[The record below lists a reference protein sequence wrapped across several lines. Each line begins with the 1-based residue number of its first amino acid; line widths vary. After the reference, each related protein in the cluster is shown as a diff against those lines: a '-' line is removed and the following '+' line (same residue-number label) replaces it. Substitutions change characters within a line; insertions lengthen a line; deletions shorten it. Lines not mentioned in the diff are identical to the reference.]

1 MANDKAVPTGSINSK
16 AIMDAVISFLA
27 VFMPITLVRRT
38 LSLVLIAAGLDND
51 TIHRLTG
58 YGHSTIR
65 KLKADMR
72 EKSVPDLLTIRGGGR
87 KAKLSGIEDEILS
100 ELESGNYHTRQQVA
114 DMIKDKFGISISV
127 SAVGKFLKK
136 RLQKAKVRVDPSQ
149 GRRRCAGKLLPWR
162 TAALDGKGGRW
173 DICAPLHGRIPF
185 RYGLRI
191 SGIHLLQSASFCK
204 VFFRKDAL

>member
-1 MANDKAVPTGSINSK
+1 MANEKAASVGSISSE

-38 LSLVLIAAGLDND
+38 LSLVLIAAGLDNG

-58 YGHSTIR
+58 YGQSTIR

-87 KAKLSGIEDEILS
+87 KSKSSGIEDEILS

-114 DMIKDKFGISISV
+114 DMIKDKFGISMSV

-136 RLQKAKVRVDPSQ
+136 
-149 GRRRCAGKLLPWR
+149 
-162 TAALDGKGGRW
+162 TA
-173 DICAPLHGRIPF
+173 
-185 RYGLRI
+185 
-191 SGIHLLQSASFCK
+191 SES
-204 VFFRKDAL
+204 

>member
-1 MANDKAVPTGSINSK
+1 MANDKAAPAGSISSE

-27 VFMPITLVRRT
+27 VFMPITLVKRA
-38 LSLVLIAAGLDND
+38 LSLVFVAAGLDNG

-58 YGHSTIR
+58 YGQSTIR

-87 KAKLSGIEDEILS
+87 KSKSSGIEDEILS

-114 DMIKDKFGISISV
+114 DMIKDKFGISMSV

-136 RLQKAKVRVDPSQ
+136 
-149 GRRRCAGKLLPWR
+149 
-162 TAALDGKGGRW
+162 TA
-173 DICAPLHGRIPF
+173 
-185 RYGLRI
+185 
-191 SGIHLLQSASFCK
+191 SES
-204 VFFRKDAL
+204 

>member
-1 MANDKAVPTGSINSK
+1 MANDKAAPAGSISSE

-38 LSLVLIAAGLDND
+38 LSLVLIAAGLDNG

-72 EKSVPDLLTIRGGGR
+72 EKSVPDLLTIGGGGR
-87 KAKLSGIEDEILS
+87 KAKTSGIEDEILS
-100 ELESGNYHTRQQVA
+100 ELESGNYYTRQQVA
-114 DMIKDKFGISISV
+114 DMIKDKFGISMSV

-136 RLQKAKVRVDPSQ
+136 
-149 GRRRCAGKLLPWR
+149 
-162 TAALDGKGGRW
+162 TA
-173 DICAPLHGRIPF
+173 
-185 RYGLRI
+185 
-191 SGIHLLQSASFCK
+191 SES
-204 VFFRKDAL
+204 

>member
-1 MANDKAVPTGSINSK
+1 MANDKAAPAGSISSE

-38 LSLVLIAAGLDND
+38 LSLVLIAAGLDNG

-87 KAKLSGIEDEILS
+87 KAKTSGIEDEILS

-114 DMIKDKFGISISV
+114 DMIKDKFGISMSV

-136 RLQKAKVRVDPSQ
+136 
-149 GRRRCAGKLLPWR
+149 
-162 TAALDGKGGRW
+162 TA
-173 DICAPLHGRIPF
+173 
-185 RYGLRI
+185 
-191 SGIHLLQSASFCK
+191 SES
-204 VFFRKDAL
+204 

>member
-1 MANDKAVPTGSINSK
+1 MANDKAAPSGSISSE

-38 LSLVLIAAGLDND
+38 LSLVLVAAGLDNG

-87 KAKLSGIEDEILS
+87 RAKSSGIEDEILS

-114 DMIKDKFGISISV
+114 DMIKDKFGISMSV

-136 RLQKAKVRVDPSQ
+136 
-149 GRRRCAGKLLPWR
+149 
-162 TAALDGKGGRW
+162 TA
-173 DICAPLHGRIPF
+173 
-185 RYGLRI
+185 
-191 SGIHLLQSASFCK
+191 SES
-204 VFFRKDAL
+204 

>member
-1 MANDKAVPTGSINSK
+1 MANDKAAPAGSISSE

-38 LSLVLIAAGLDND
+38 LSLVLIAAGLDNG

-87 KAKLSGIEDEILS
+87 KAKTSGIEDEILS
-100 ELESGNYHTRQQVA
+100 ELESGNYYTRQQVA
-114 DMIKDKFGISISV
+114 DMIKDKFGISMSV

-136 RLQKAKVRVDPSQ
+136 
-149 GRRRCAGKLLPWR
+149 
-162 TAALDGKGGRW
+162 TA
-173 DICAPLHGRIPF
+173 
-185 RYGLRI
+185 
-191 SGIHLLQSASFCK
+191 SES
-204 VFFRKDAL
+204 

>member
-1 MANDKAVPTGSINSK
+1 MANDKAAPAGSISSE

-27 VFMPITLVRRT
+27 VFMPITLVKRT
-38 LSLVLIAAGLDND
+38 LSLVFVAAGLDNG

-87 KAKLSGIEDEILS
+87 KAKSSGIEDEILS

-114 DMIKDKFGISISV
+114 DMIKDKFGISMSV

-136 RLQKAKVRVDPSQ
+136 
-149 GRRRCAGKLLPWR
+149 
-162 TAALDGKGGRW
+162 TA
-173 DICAPLHGRIPF
+173 
-185 RYGLRI
+185 
-191 SGIHLLQSASFCK
+191 SES
-204 VFFRKDAL
+204 

>member
-1 MANDKAVPTGSINSK
+1 MRKIEEDKHMANEKAAPAGSISSE

-27 VFMPITLVRRT
+27 VFMPITLVKRT
-38 LSLVLIAAGLDND
+38 LSLVFVAAGLDNG

-87 KAKLSGIEDEILS
+87 KAKSSGIEDEILS

-114 DMIKDKFGISISV
+114 DMIKDKFGISMSV

-136 RLQKAKVRVDPSQ
+136 
-149 GRRRCAGKLLPWR
+149 
-162 TAALDGKGGRW
+162 TA
-173 DICAPLHGRIPF
+173 
-185 RYGLRI
+185 
-191 SGIHLLQSASFCK
+191 SES
-204 VFFRKDAL
+204 